1 MAKAKKSNA
10 VGVITKGMVIKGQGT
25 VPYNAPVEVST
36 PNVAK
41 AVAEKGKCRGA
52 GAMLRGTSFTY

>member
-1 MAKAKKSNA
+1 MAKAKKSNS
-10 VGVITKGMVIKGQGT
+10 VGVITKGMIIKGQGT
-25 VPYNAPVEVST
+25 VPYNAPVEVPT

-41 AVAEKGKCRGA
+41 AVPEKGKCRGA